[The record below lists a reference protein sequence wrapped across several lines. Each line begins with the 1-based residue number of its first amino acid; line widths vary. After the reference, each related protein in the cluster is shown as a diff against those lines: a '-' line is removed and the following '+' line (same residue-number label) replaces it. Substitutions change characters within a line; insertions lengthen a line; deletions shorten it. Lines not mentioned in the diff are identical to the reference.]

1 MRLPVFL
8 LNLGVAALVG
18 GLAGGAVVVVS
29 SREAETPRA
38 DPSATARAGAATSEW
53 TPMQEAIDRTL
64 PAIVTVIADR
74 PPSGSGPDAVQT
86 RNLGSGIVIDD
97 VGHVVTNYHVVEGAS
112 QIIVSLATG
121 EQRPAR
127 VVGDDS
133 PFTDL
138 AVLQIP
144 ALGLRSTSLATSRDV
159 RLGEP
164 VVALGGSA
172 IAGGNSASFGIVS
185 GVRRAWPRP
194 NVTLEDLIQTD
205 ASVNHG
211 DSGGALMGRSG
222 IVGLLTTV
230 VRETPNGLPIAGVS
244 FAQSTDSI
252 RPAIESIIRTGRFP
266 RARLGIERLDQHIE
280 VTPAFAAQQRLPV
293 AQGALVTR
301 VAAGSPA
308 AASGVQVGDL
318 VLGLNNVQ
326 IDLDTPMVNLLKDV
340 RAGTR
345 VELQIVRGGQ
355 PVVVGVTTT
364 AE

>member
-1 MRLPVFL
+1 MRLPLLL

-18 GLAGGAVVVVS
+18 GLAGGVVVAVG
-29 SREAETPRA
+29 SRGVESPRTE
-38 DPSATARAGAATSEW
+38 PSATARPGSAASEW
-53 TPMQEAIDRTL
+53 GPLQDAIDRTL
-64 PAIVTVIADR
+64 PAIVTIIADL
-74 PPSGSGPDAVQT
+74 PATGSGPDAVQT
-86 RNLGSGIVIDD
+86 RNLGSGIVIDE

-112 QIIVSLATG
+112 EITVSLATG

-127 VVGDDS
+127 LVGDDS

-144 ALGLRSTSLATSRDV
+144 SLGLRSTSLATSRDV

-164 VVALGGSA
+164 VIALGGSA
-172 IAGGNSASFGIVS
+172 IAGANSANFGVVS

-205 ASVNHG
+205 AAVNHG
-211 DSGGALMGRSG
+211 DSGGALMARSG

-252 RPAIESIIRTGRFP
+252 RPAIESIIKTGRFP
-266 RARLGIERLDQHIE
+266 RARLGIERLDQHVE
-280 VTPAFAAQQRLPV
+280 VTPTLAARQQLP
-293 AQGALVTR
+293 ASQGALVTK

-318 VLGLNNVQ
+318 VLGFNNVQ

-340 RAGTR
+340 RPGTR
-345 VELQIVRGGQ
+345 VELQIVRSGQ
-355 PVVVGVTTT
+355 PVVVGVTTS